1 MPGVR
6 AVTNA
11 AHRYGVVAIGRNEGE
26 RLRACLE
33 SLDPTRAPLVYVD
46 SDSTDDSVA
55 LAAAMGAEVVRLDL
69 STPFTAARARNEGFD
84 RLQRIAP
91 EIEFVQFVDGDCEV
105 MAGWLDAAM
114 AHLDAHPGVVAV
126 FGRRSE
132 RFPQRSIYNRLC
144 DLDWRS
150 TPGEVRSFGGD
161 VMLRATALRHV
172 GGYNPALIAGE
183 EPELSIRVRR
193 AGGRIWHLD
202 RPMTLHD
209 ANMLRLG
216 QWWKRGVRTGY
227 AYAEGAAMNGAPPER
242 HWVRETQRACAWGL
256 VLPVLVMTS
265 LLGPA
270 WLTLLL
276 LLLYPLQW
284 LRLWQRSTLEPDVA
298 SAHAASQIVGKFAEA
313 LGVLKYALARLRGQ
327 RVRLIEYK

>member
-1 MPGVR
+1 VGRP
-6 AVTNA
+6 AVTA
-11 AHRYGVVAIGRNEGE
+11 SHHRYGVVAIGRNEGE
-26 RLRACLE
+26 RLCTCLK
-33 SLDPTRAPLVYVD
+33 SLDPARAPLVYVD
-46 SDSTDDSVA
+46 SGSSDGSVA
-55 LAAAMGAEVVRLDL
+55 MAKAMGAEVVDLDL
-69 STPFTAARARNEGFD
+69 SIPFTAARARNEGFD
-84 RLQRIAP
+84 RLLRVAP
-91 EIEFVQFVDGDCEV
+91 EVEFVQFVDGDCEV
-105 MAGWLDAAM
+105 MAGWLDAAI
-114 AHLDAHPGVVAV
+114 AHLDAHPDVVAV

-161 VMLRATALRHV
+161 VMLRAAALRHV

-183 EPELSIRVRR
+183 EPELSIRMRR

-209 ANMLRLG
+209 ANLLRFA

-242 HWVRETQRACAWGL
+242 HWVRETQRACVWGL
-256 VLPVLVMTS
+256 VLPALLLAS
-265 LLGPA
+265 LMAPA
-270 WLTLLL
+270 WITLAL

-284 LRLWQRSTLEPDVA
+284 WRLRQRSKLEPAVA
-298 SAHAASQIVGKFAEA
+298 SAQAASQIVGKFAEA
-313 LGVLKYALARLRGQ
+313 IGVLKYVFARLRGQ
-327 RVRLIEYK
+327 GARLIEYK